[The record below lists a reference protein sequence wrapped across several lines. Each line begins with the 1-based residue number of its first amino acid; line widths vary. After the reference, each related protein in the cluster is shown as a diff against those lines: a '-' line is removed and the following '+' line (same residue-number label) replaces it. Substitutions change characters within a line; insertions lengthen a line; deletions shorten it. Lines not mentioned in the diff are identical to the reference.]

1 MLSLTVWMESVT
13 SVAIV
18 QPGVSLWGS
27 VSISLGSWFS
37 LSLPLAVV
45 SQVSVVA
52 EVVAVVAEVVA
63 VASVGQPVSVITIA
77 IGMSSIA

>member
-45 SQVSVVA
+45 SQV
-52 EVVAVVAEVVA
+52 AVVAEVVA
-63 VASVGQPVSVITIA
+63 VASVGQPVSVIPIA

>member
-45 SQVSVVA
+45 SQV
-52 EVVAVVAEVVA
+52 AVVAEVVA